1 VKNILVTGATG
12 QIGTELVDYL
22 RGIYGASSVIASG
35 RRLKAGSSVVEEGPY
50 EIFDVT
56 DPVRA
61 GEIVEKNKVDVIYHL
76 ASLLSATGEKDPR
89 ALWEIN
95 MNGLCNILEAA
106 RARNCSL
113 FFPSSIAVFGP
124 LSPKDKTPQD
134 TITRPTTIYGI
145 AKITGEMLCDY
156 YHLKYGLDI
165 RGLRYPGII
174 SNIALPGGGTTD
186 FAVHIFYEAVKSGR
200 YTCFL
205 KEDTRLDFIYM
216 PDALEGA
223 VKLME
228 ADPERLKHRNAY
240 NVTAMSITP
249 GELSAEIKKH
259 RPDFVIDYE
268 VDPGRQAIADSWPNS
283 LDDSAARSEWGWD
296 PQYDL
301 AEMTA
306 DMLGVLRERIN
317 PGR

>member
-1 VKNILVTGATG
+1 MKNILVTGATG
-12 QIGTELVDYL
+12 QIGTELVACL
-22 RGIYGASSVIASG
+22 RGIYGASNVIASG
-35 RRLKAGSSVVEEGPY
+35 RRLKEGSTVAEEGPY

-56 DPVRA
+56 DPARS
-61 GEIVEKNKVDVIYHL
+61 GEIVEHNRIDVIYHL

-95 MNGLCNILEAA
+95 MNGLYNILEAA
-106 RARNCSL
+106 RIRNCSV

-145 AKITGEMLCDY
+145 AKVSGEMLCDY
-156 YHLKYGLDI
+156 YHLKFGLDI

-228 ADPERLKHRNAY
+228 ANPERLKHRNAY
-240 NVTAMSITP
+240 NVTAMSATP

-259 RPDFVIDYE
+259 LPDFVINYE
-268 VDPGRQAIADSWPNS
+268 IDPGRQSIADSWPNS
-283 LDDSAARSEWGWD
+283 LDDSAARSDWGWD

-306 DMLGVLRERIN
+306 DMLGVLRERTN
-317 PGR
+317 TGQ

>member
-1 VKNILVTGATG
+1 MKNFLVTGATG
-12 QIGTELVDYL
+12 QIGTELVAYL
-22 RGIYGASSVIASG
+22 REIYGASSVIASG
-35 RRLKAGSSVVEEGPY
+35 RKLKEGSTAAEEGPY

-56 DPVRA
+56 DTARA
-61 GEIVEKNKVDVIYHL
+61 GEIIEKNRIDVIYHM

-95 MNGLCNILEAA
+95 MNGLYNILEAA
-106 RARNCSL
+106 RARNCSV

-145 AKITGEMLCDY
+145 AKVSGEMLCDY

-174 SNIALPGGGTTD
+174 SNVALPGGGTTD

-200 YTCFL
+200 YSCFL

-216 PDALEGA
+216 PDALQGA

-228 ADPERLKHRNAY
+228 ASPERLKHRNAY
-240 NVTAMSITP
+240 NVTAMSTTP
-249 GELSAEIKKH
+249 GELSTEIKKH
-259 RPDFVIDYE
+259 LPGFVIDYE
-268 VDPGRQAIADSWPNS
+268 IDPGRQSIADSWPNS
-283 LDDSAARSEWGWD
+283 LDDSAARYDWGWN
-296 PQYDL
+296 PRYNL

-306 DMLGVLRERIN
+306 DMLGVLKERKI
-317 PGR
+317 